1 MRKLVRRHRTSS
13 RQNLRNSPRL
23 CDVHLDPK
31 YELPS
36 VTLAPARV
44 SLGRR
49 STSRTSTM
57 TNTKRPSSALPN
69 PISDSGSPF
78 LRLPAEVRVCIY
90 RYLLPSSTSK
100 FKLYTDIDSTY
111 TDRKW
116 SSTSLRRGTNVSA
129 HSLAILRAS
138 KGIYYEALSVLYSEN
153 TFHFVG
159 TNFLPVI
166 DFIRRL
172 SPDAKELVRQLKIT
186 MVPEARQL
194 RADQLELFCRVVHEF
209 LPGLNVLDSDSW
221 VWI

>member
-1 MRKLVRRHRTSS
+1 M
-13 RQNLRNSPRL
+13 
-23 CDVHLDPK
+23 
-31 YELPS
+31 
-36 VTLAPARV
+36 
-44 SLGRR
+44 G
-49 STSRTSTM
+49 
-57 TNTKRPSSALPN
+57 
-69 PISDSGSPF
+69 SGSPF

-90 RYLLPSSTSK
+90 RYLLPSENSK
-100 FKLYTDIDSTY
+100 FKLYTDCDSTY

-116 SSTSLRRGTNVSA
+116 SVTRSSSALRPGTNISK
-129 HSLAILRAS
+129 HSLSILRTNRT
-138 KGIYYEALSVLYSEN
+138 IYYEALSVLYSEN

-186 MVPEARQL
+186 MVPEARHL

-209 LPGLNVLDSDSW
+209 LPGLNVLDSDTW